1 MGIRRPGW
9 VWGAVLL
16 AGLVACQRPDQQ
28 MPAEPLAASSPV
40 PSVSIEPPA
49 RPSPSPSQTPSRSS
63 IALRQGDS
71 GPLVLALQQ
80 RLTELGFWLDTPDGA
95 YAALTAHAVIAFQK
109 ANGLPRDGIAGQRTL
124 TALDSAV
131 RPRPRSTDSG
141 NRIEVDL
148 KRQLLLVVAGGK
160 VRWVMDTSTGK
171 VAGTT
176 PAGHHRVYRQI
187 DGYHK
192 APLGVLYRPKYI
204 FEGVAVHGFPS
215 VPSYP
220 ASHGC
225 IRVTNASMDWLW
237 SSGAMPIG
245 TDVWVY

>member
-1 MGIRRPGW
+1 MRH
-9 VWGAVLL
+9 
-16 AGLVACQRPDQQ
+16 
-28 MPAEPLAASSPV
+28 
-40 PSVSIEPPA
+40 
-49 RPSPSPSQTPSRSS
+49 
-63 IALRQGDS
+63 GDS
-71 GPLVLALQQ
+71 GPQVLALQQ
-80 RLTELGFWLDTPDGA
+80 RLTELGFWLGTPDGV
-95 YAALTAHAVIAFQK
+95 YAALTFHAVTAFQK
-109 ANGLPRDGIAGQRTL
+109 ANDLPRDGIAGQRTL
-124 TALDSAV
+124 AALDSAS
-131 RPRPRSTDSG
+131 RPTPRSTDG
-141 NRIEVDL
+141 GDRIEVDL
-148 KRQLLLVVAGGK
+148 KRQLLLVVAGGQ
-160 VRWVMDTSTGK
+160 VRWVMDTSTGR

-176 PAGHHRVYRQI
+176 PTGHQRVYRQI

-245 TDVWVY
+245 TDVWIY

>member
-1 MGIRRPGW
+1 LRP
-9 VWGAVLL
+9 
-16 AGLVACQRPDQQ
+16 
-28 MPAEPLAASSPV
+28 
-40 PSVSIEPPA
+40 
-49 RPSPSPSQTPSRSS
+49 
-63 IALRQGDS
+63 GDS
-71 GPLVLALQQ
+71 GPSVLALQQ
-80 RLTELGFWLDTPDGA
+80 RLTELGFWLGTPDGA
-95 YAALTAHAVIAFQK
+95 YATLTAHAVTAFQK
-109 ANGLPRDGIAGQRTL
+109 ANGLPRDGIAGQRTMV
-124 TALDSAV
+124 ALDGAA
-131 RPRPRSTDSG
+131 RPGPRSTDSV

-148 KRQLLLVVAGGK
+148 KRQLLLVVADGR

-204 FEGVAVHGFPS
+204 FEGVAVHGYPS
-215 VPSYP
+215 VPVYP

-225 IRVTNASMDWLW
+225 IRVTNSSMDWLW

>member
-1 MGIRRPGW
+1 M
-9 VWGAVLL
+9 
-16 AGLVACQRPDQQ
+16 
-28 MPAEPLAASSPV
+28 EPSIPPP
-40 PSVSIEPPA
+40 PSQTQTP
-49 RPSPSPSQTPSRSS
+49 PSQTPSPSRSPTG
-63 IALRQGDS
+63 LRPGDS
-71 GPLVLALQQ
+71 GPVVLALQH
-80 RLTELGFWLDTPDGA
+80 RLSDLGFWLGTPDGA
-95 YAALTAHAVIAFQK
+95 YGALTAHAVTAFQK
-109 ANGLPRDGIAGQRTL
+109 ANGLPRDGIAGPHTL
-124 TALDSAV
+124 AALDSAA
-131 RPRPRSTDSG
+131 RPSPRGTDG
-141 NRIEVDL
+141 VDRVEVDL
-148 KRQLLLVVAGGK
+148 KRQLLLVVAGAK

-187 DGYHK
+187 DGYHS

-245 TDVWVY
+245 TDVWIY